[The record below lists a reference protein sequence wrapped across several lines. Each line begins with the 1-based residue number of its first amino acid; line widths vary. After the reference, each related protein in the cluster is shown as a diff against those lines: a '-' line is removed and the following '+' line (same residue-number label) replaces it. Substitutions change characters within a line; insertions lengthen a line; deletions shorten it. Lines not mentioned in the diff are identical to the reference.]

1 MVINM
6 EKQFIIKE
14 LLSDVRKKEYLEQIR
29 SSDWQAGKFLVK
41 LVENG
46 SFFKLCGE
54 DSKIFVLLDDDKVV
68 SYCTFAHQDEIN
80 APDMFPWIG
89 FVYTF
94 PEYRG
99 KRMMGKVFNYIFELA
114 IKENHK
120 HIFLS
125 TDKVGLYEKYGFE
138 YYKNMLDISGN
149 DSRIYIKKL

>member
-1 MVINM
+1 M

-14 LLSDVRKKEYLEQIR
+14 VLSDINKIEYLEQIR
-29 SSDWQAGKFLVK
+29 NSDWKAGKFLVK

-46 SFFKLCGE
+46 SFFKLCGA
-54 DSKIFVLLDDDKVV
+54 DSRIFVLLNDDKIV

-80 APDMFPWIG
+80 APDMYPWIG

-94 PEYRG
+94 KEYRG

-120 HIFLS
+120 QIYLS

-138 YYKNMLDISGN
+138 YYTNMLDITGN
-149 DSRIYIKKL
+149 DSRIYIKRL